1 MEQFVRIL
9 IDIGEQGLIFSILA
23 LGLLIS
29 YRILNTPDLTVD
41 GSFPLGAAVSAA
53 LLTRGANPWL
63 ALGASLLAGALAGL
77 TTGLLN
83 VKLRITA
90 LLSGIIVMTML
101 YSLNLG
107 IAGTANVG
115 LFNSRNLFNEAP
127 AAWIPARLGSYRIR
141 TMIVAAL
148 IVLVVKLLLDLYL
161 ATRSGLL
168 LRATGDNQQVTVS
181 LGRDPGLV
189 TILGL
194 TLANSLVSLAGGLL
208 AQQQGFFE
216 ISMGTGQMVNGLAS
230 VIIGTALFGRIR
242 RLRLTTVAIFGSLI
256 FKALLTIAINLGL
269 SANYMRL
276 MQGLLFLIILVSSN
290 LSDKEARH
298 ATASSR

>member
-1 MEQFVRIL
+1 MEQLVRIL

-63 ALGASLLAGALAGL
+63 ALAASLLAGAVAGL

-115 LFNSRNLFNEAP
+115 LFNSRNLFSEAP
-127 AAWIPARLGSYRIR
+127 AAWIPARFGPYRIR
-141 TMIVAAL
+141 TMIVAAA
-148 IVLVVKLLLDLYL
+148 IVLSVKFLLDLYL
-161 ATRSGLL
+161 GTRSGLL
-168 LRATGDNQQVTVS
+168 LRATGDNQQVTVA

-194 TLANSLVSLAGGLL
+194 TLANSLVALAGGLL

-230 VIIGTALFGRIR
+230 VIIGTALFGRVQC
-242 RLRLTTVAIFGSLI
+242 LRLTTIAIFGSLI
-256 FKALLTIAINLGL
+256 FKGLLTIAINLGL